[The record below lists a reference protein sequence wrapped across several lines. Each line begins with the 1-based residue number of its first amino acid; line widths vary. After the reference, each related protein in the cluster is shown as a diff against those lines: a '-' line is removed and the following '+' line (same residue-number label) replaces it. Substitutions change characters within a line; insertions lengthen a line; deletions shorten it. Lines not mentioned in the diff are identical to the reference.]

1 MIPDVDFLKSS
12 TMVHKFADFFNPP
25 GLTNF
30 LGVVHTEID
39 LTAISSLSFPPFS
52 CADHRTAGFFID
64 ERYFPSSGQPISFVW
79 YPDRVERSADH
90 NGLHLKS
97 TTFLPVEKMAV
108 IIEIKIDN
116 TSGSK
121 RTIPIRI
128 GLNGGITNEKKAW
141 NIALPPSEEDN
152 ELLIDDDRKA
162 VIFSARKSAA
172 YMIQGSHPK
181 PERIVAAGLEYN
193 LTLNPGESKTV
204 HYINAVGENHKDV
217 NNLFDSLTRSVKEEK
232 QKVRDYWNAEL
243 KAIFTPGNTRYSG
256 SLPVLETKDE
266 DILRMY
272 FISIL
277 SVVYFKR
284 DNPNSIYGRAYD
296 TLMPKYWQT
305 VTFIWDY
312 ALSSF
317 IHALLDP
324 QVMKKYLE
332 QWMLLDIYN
341 HFGTDYLTGSA
352 VGNWYAAN
360 DFNMMVILNDYLCW
374 TGNFDWLKNEISDRT
389 SGSKTKSVLDY
400 IFQYATSWKRF
411 KSASG
416 LADYGEI
423 NNLLEC
429 VSTYI
434 HEVASLNAANVFNM
448 RTAGKILSIAGD
460 DEKSN
465 SLINQSSDLVEEVQK
480 LYAKGKGYWNTR
492 FPDGSLV
499 DVRHCYD
506 FFTILN
512 TIAADLS
519 GKQKDEMVQFFQQ
532 EFQTK
537 LWMRALAPSDSNAM
551 FSVRPDHQWD
561 GAYPAWPSHSLK
573 ALYKI
578 GKTDLAFKW
587 LKGLAKS
594 FNQGPL
600 CQAHFVED
608 VVEPEDGG
616 ARKASFEYPYLTDW
630 ACSGGGSWVSVI
642 IESIF
647 GVRAELG
654 GGISASPNFS
664 DFDPTAE
671 LHDLVYQGKKY
682 HVTKDGLKSG

>member
-1 MIPDVDFLKSS
+1 
-12 TMVHKFADFFNPP
+12 MVHKFADFFNPP

-30 LGVVHTEID
+30 IGVVHAEID

-52 CADHRTAGFFID
+52 SASQRTAGLFID
-64 ERYFPSSGQPISFVW
+64 GRYFPSTGKPISFVW
-79 YPDRVERSADH
+79 YPDRIERSAEYND
-90 NGLHLKS
+90 LYLKS
-97 TTFLPVEKMAV
+97 TMFMPVEKMAV
-108 IIEIKIDN
+108 VIELEVEN
-116 TSGSK
+116 RSGS
-121 RTIPIRI
+121 RRNVRVRF
-128 GLNGGITNEKKAW
+128 GLNGEITNESSAW
-141 NIALPPSEEDN
+141 NQPLPPSETDN
-152 ELLIDDDRKA
+152 KVTVDNDRKA
-162 VIFSARKSAA
+162 VIFSATQSAA
-172 YMIQGSHPK
+172 CMIQGSYPK
-181 PERIVAAGLEYN
+181 AEKIISTGLEFN
-193 LTLNPGESKTV
+193 LDLKPGESTTLY
-204 HYINAVGENHKDV
+204 YISVIGETHQKV
-217 NNLFDSLTRSVKEEK
+217 QGQYDSLIQSHKTEK
-232 QKVRDYWNAEL
+232 QKTRDYWNAEL
-243 KAIFTPGNTRYSG
+243 RAIFTPGNARYSG
-256 SLPVLETKDE
+256 SLPVLETRDE

-272 FISIL
+272 LISIL

-324 QVMKKYLE
+324 QIMKKYLE
-332 QWMLLDIYN
+332 KWMLLDIYK
-341 HFGTDYLTGSA
+341 HFGTEYLTGSA

-360 DFNMMVILNDYLCW
+360 DFNMMVILNDYLRW
-374 TGNFDWLKNEISDRT
+374 NGDYNWLQSEIKEKS
-389 SGSKTKSVLDY
+389 SGPAKSVLDFVY
-400 IFQYATSWKRF
+400 QYATSWKRF
-411 KSASG
+411 KSKNG

-448 RTAGKILSIAGD
+448 RTAGKIIDIAGQKD
-460 DEKSN
+460 KSK
-465 SLINQSSDLVEEVQK
+465 SLYNQASQLVEEVQN
-480 LYAKGKGYWNTR
+480 LYADGKGYWNTR
-492 FPDGSLV
+492 FPDGTQV

-512 TIAADLS
+512 TIGDDLS
-519 GKQKDEMVQFFQQ
+519 SKQKDEMVRFFQQ
-532 EFQTK
+532 EFQTQ
-537 LWMRALAPSDSNAM
+537 LWMRALAPSDNNAM

-561 GAYPAWPSHSLK
+561 GAYPAWPAQSLK

-578 GKTDLAFKW
+578 GKEDLAFKW
-587 LKGLAKS
+587 LKGLTKS

-608 VVEPEDGG
+608 VVDPEDGG
-616 ARKASFEYPYLTDW
+616 ARKSPFDYPYQTDW
-630 ACSGGGSWVSVI
+630 ACSGGGSWVSVV

-647 GVRAELG
+647 GVKAELG
-654 GGISASPNFS
+654 GGISANPSFA
-664 DFDPTAE
+664 DFDPKAE

-682 HVTKDGLKSG
+682 HATKDGLKEDLIINHELQ

>member
-30 LGVVHTEID
+30 FGVVHTEID

-52 CADHRTAGFFID
+52 SANHRTAGLYID
-64 ERYFPSSGQPISFVW
+64 GRYFPSTGKPISFIW
-79 YPDRVERSADH
+79 TPDRIERNAEY
-90 NGLHLKS
+90 NGLYLKS
-97 TTFLPVEKMAV
+97 TTFMPIEKNAV
-108 IIEIKIDN
+108 IIELEIEN
-116 TSGSK
+116 RSGS
-121 RTIPIRI
+121 RRNIQVRL
-128 GLNGGITNEKKAW
+128 GLNGGITNESKAW
-141 NIALPPSEEDN
+141 NRPLPPSEPDN
-152 ELLIDDDRKA
+152 EIIVDNNRNA
-162 VIFSARKSAA
+162 VIFSARQSAA
-172 YMIQGSHPK
+172 CMMQGSHPK
-181 PERIVAAGLEYN
+181 SDKIVAAGLEFN
-193 LTLNPGESKTV
+193 LDLNPGESKII
-204 HYINAVGENHKDV
+204 HYINTVSETSEQVQNSY
-217 NNLFDSLTRSVKEEK
+217 DSLIQSVKKEK
-232 QKVRDYWNAEL
+232 QKTRDFWNAEL
-243 KAIFTPGNTRYSG
+243 KAIFTPGDSRYSG

-266 DILRMY
+266 EILRMY
-272 FISIL
+272 LISIL

-284 DNPNSIYGRAYD
+284 DNPNSVYGRAYD

-332 QWMLLDIYN
+332 KWMLLDIYH
-341 HFGTDYLTGSA
+341 HFGTDYLSGSA

-360 DFNMMVILNDYLCW
+360 DFNMMVILNDYLRW
-374 TGNFDWLKNEISDRT
+374 SGDYDWLQSNIEGKSSEPD
-389 SGSKTKSVLDY
+389 KSVIDY
-400 IFQYATSWKRF
+400 VYQYATSWQRF
-411 KSASG
+411 KSKNG

-448 RTAGKILSIAGD
+448 RTAGKILSIAGQED
-460 DEKSN
+460 KSK
-465 SLINQSSDLVEEVQK
+465 SLFNQASDLVREVQK
-480 LYAKGKGYWNTR
+480 LYAEGKGYWNTR

-512 TIAADLS
+512 TIGDDLS
-519 GKQKDEMVQFFQQ
+519 GKHKDEMVRFFQQ
-532 EFQTK
+532 EFQTE

-578 GKTDLAFKW
+578 GKDELAFRW
-587 LKGLAKS
+587 LKGLSKS

-608 VVEPEDGG
+608 VVDPEDGG
-616 ARKASFEYPYLTDW
+616 ARKAPFDYPYQTDW
-630 ACSGGGSWVSVI
+630 ACSGGGSWVSVV

-647 GVRAELG
+647 GVKAELG
-654 GGISASPNFS
+654 GGISANPQFA
-664 DFDPTAE
+664 DFDPKAE
-671 LHDLVYQGKKY
+671 LHDLVYRGKKY
-682 HVTKDGLKSG
+682 HVTKDGLKKD